1 LMAQIIESE
10 AHLELI
16 ESCFEQEYQYQLI
29 DKVRTLF
36 LGILIYTNK
45 PDEQQRQDML
55 ALLKEIKEQPEKL
68 NNLSLALIYGDVI
81 LKLQPEL
88 NETNQNILT
97 LPIVEN
103 LEDLN
108 NTFKENYS
116 TYTQRLEYSRFF
128 LYFISIVLVFAVY
141 LAFKR
146 LQDMIKR
153 LNIEIDL

>member
-1 LMAQIIESE
+1 NTAIQEKLYKLEDIFIQKEQLAERFKRLNPALRNSIQYFSSLMAQIIESE

-68 NNLSLALIYGDVI
+68 N
-81 LKLQPEL
+81 
-88 NETNQNILT
+88 
-97 LPIVEN
+97 
-103 LEDLN
+103 
-108 NTFKENYS
+108 
-116 TYTQRLEYSRFF
+116 
-128 LYFISIVLVFAVY
+128 
-141 LAFKR
+141 
-146 LQDMIKR
+146 
-153 LNIEIDL
+153 